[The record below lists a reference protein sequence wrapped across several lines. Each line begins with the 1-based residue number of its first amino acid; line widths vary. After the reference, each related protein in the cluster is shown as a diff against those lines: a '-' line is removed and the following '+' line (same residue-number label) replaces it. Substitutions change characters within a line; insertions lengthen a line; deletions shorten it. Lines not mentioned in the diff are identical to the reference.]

1 MSAYFIKKPVNDE
14 HNVKLDPFLHNKEWG
29 GNGMMTTRQTHPLI
43 IRLAPFG
50 TPHSTATQRP
60 SRSCVAVAVE

>member
-50 TPHSTATQRP
+50 TPHSTATATQLRDG
-60 SRSCVAVAVE
+60 RCVAVE